1 METGNLASHVNLR
14 WRPPRENANGIVAW
28 HVEAIHFNAV
38 SRNTIFPW
46 EVSDQNGTLS
56 FSTLLAPRIRG
67 RFVCGARTHTEKGEP
82 TREFGG
88 TSQQAPLPER
98 QDRPKP
104 RNVAARWVTS
114 DTRSDKIEIRWDKS
128 AEHGGIPIRRYLYWT
143 TSEATANAGQCDPTN
158 PKQPLPIAVRELY
171 DPPDAYRG
179 TLYRHRAGQERW
191 WVGVSAV
198 NRIDEGP
205 CTYVEVSN

>member
-1 METGNLASHVNLR
+1 METGYLASHVNLR
-14 WRPPRENANGIVAW
+14 WRPPRKNANGIVAW

-38 SRNTIFPW
+38 NRNTIFPW

-56 FSTLLAPRIRG
+56 FSTLLAPEGTWTIRLWGENAHGEG
-67 RFVCGARTHTEKGEP
+67 RANKAVRRNISTGPAAGA
-82 TREFGG
+82 TRP
-88 TSQQAPLPER
+88 S
-98 QDRPKP
+98 KP

-128 AEHGGIPIRRYLYWT
+128 AEHGGIPIRRYLCWT
-143 TSEATANAGQCDPTN
+143 TSEATANAGRCDPTN
-158 PKQPLPIAVRELY
+158 PKQPLPIDVRELY

-205 CTYVEVSN
+205 CTYVDVSN